1 MPEKKATQKKLKVII
16 AGGGTGGHLYPGI
29 ALAESFKKIGAEVH
43 FVGSKRGIETRVVP
57 REGYDLHLIP
67 VKGLKGG
74 RIIGT
79 ILGFLVLPLAF
90 FKSIWILLRVRPQI
104 VVGVGG
110 YASGPLVMTATMLFF
125 RTFILEQ
132 NTRPGITNRILGKFV
147 RRIYASFKES
157 AGFFPANRFVSAGN
171 PVRENIVESIKNA
184 GQSEEHAD
192 CNILVFGGSQGAHA
206 INKALIDAA
215 SKLSELNI
223 KIRHQTG
230 KLDQSEVKAAYEK
243 AGIKSEV
250 SEFIYE
256 MHDAYNESDV
266 IICRAGATTLAEL
279 AIAGK
284 PAILIPYPYAA
295 DNHQELNALAVES
308 AGGAI
313 CITER
318 DLSIQV
324 LIDTLKKLT
333 SDSVLRGEMSN
344 KMKALAKPQA
354 ASDIRD
360 DMLKFLKNYAEYTTL
375 SGNGVKK

>member
-1 MPEKKATQKKLKVII
+1 MPEKQENLKKLKVII

-57 REGYDLHLIP
+57 REGFTLHLIP

-74 RIIGT
+74 RILGT
-79 ILGFLVLPLAF
+79 ILGFLVLPIAF
-90 FKSIWILLRVRPQI
+90 FKSIWILLKVRPDI

-110 YASGPLVMTATMLFF
+110 YASGPLVMTATMLFYK
-125 RTFILEQ
+125 TFILEQ

-157 AGFFPANRFVSAGN
+157 AVFFPPARFISAGN
-171 PVRENIVESIKNA
+171 PVRENIVESIKNTTSKTTNE
-184 GQSEEHAD
+184 QCHV
-192 CNILVFGGSQGAHA
+192 LVFGGSQGAHA
-206 INKALIDAA
+206 INQIMISA
-215 SKLSELNI
+215 SEKLANLNI

-230 KLDQSEVKAAYEK
+230 TLDQNEVRATYEN
-243 AGIKSEV
+243 AGIVNEV
-250 SEFIYE
+250 SEFIYD
-256 MHDAYNESDV
+256 MHNAYNDADV

-295 DNHQELNALAVES
+295 DNHQELNALSVEKS
-308 AGGAI
+308 GGAF

-318 DLSIQV
+318 DLSV
-324 LIDTLKKLT
+324 DLLVETLEKLT
-333 SDSVLRGEMSN
+333 LNLSLRTEMSS
-344 KMKALAKPQA
+344 KMKALAKPDA
-354 ASDIRD
+354 AMEIRD
-360 DMLKFLKNYAEYTTL
+360 DMLKFLKNQSQYATV
-375 SGNGVKK
+375 SGRE